1 MFTGIITDIGS
12 IVSINEG
19 RFEIACHYEAASIDL
34 GASIACD
41 GCCLTVTSVT
51 PVSDEECTFTVDV
64 SPETLNVTTL
74 SQWQAGQKI
83 NLERALKM
91 GDEFGGHIVSGH
103 VDGIASISGQQ
114 DEGNSIRFTLDCP
127 DELKIYIAQKGSVT
141 LGGVSL
147 TVNEVQDS
155 CFNVNIIPHTLS
167 HTCWQYAHVGTSLNI
182 EVDLLARYALR
193 ASQVMGAG
201 SQDVVNG
208 V

>member
-12 IVSINEG
+12 IVSIEGG

-41 GCCLTVTSVT
+41 GCCLTVTNVM
-51 PVSDEECTFTVDV
+51 PVDDRICNFTVDV
-64 SPETLNVTTL
+64 STETLNVTTL
-74 SQWQAGQKI
+74 SQWQTGQNI

-103 VDGIASISGQQ
+103 VDGIATITGQNN
-114 DEGNSIRFTLDCP
+114 EGNSIRFTLDCP

-147 TVNEVQDS
+147 TVNEVQDNS
-155 CFNVNIIPHTLS
+155 FNVNIIPHTFS
-167 HTCWQYAHVGTSLNI
+167 HTCWQYAHVGTPLNI

-193 ASQVMGAG
+193 ASQVAQTGG
-201 SQDVVNG
+201 
-208 V
+208 